1 MAIASAK
8 IGVSMVGVADC
19 HTTLYYL
26 ANPPAAAALPF
37 ASESDYNAL
46 HENLGTA
53 ARKLEDLRSG
63 YSAKMLKDITP
74 AYKNNKYWRKATGLD
89 DLATYWM
96 SAWSNLLPL
105 QCSLLEKIEIESGGL
120 NVKVRPKPSVLL
132 YPFGWSTQVNIRLTG
147 EHSLETLSKFVVYL
161 AKDKCIRVLAK
172 DGTKSNLLS
181 LPEYFSRVA
190 IGVRADAFGNN
201 QTGDK
206 SAKDLIYVTTVL
218 QKTGFSP
225 TSNPDEDEKTVM
237 LRIISP
243 EGALPSGS
251 LSDYLYQRNSQ
262 EPRDFVL
269 FRKNGRFIWTEDLLD
284 TADQQNRI
292 RLECRHHNSL
302 RTMAH
307 AQHLCD
313 LIKRVLPNPVNS
325 KSGLSNPLLALISEA
340 ANQLSSPG
348 YENASL
354 IAFLKAEEAQSA
366 IKKVNDLNSK

>member
-26 ANPPAAAALPF
+26 LKPPGAPALPF
-37 ASESDYNAL
+37 TSESDYNAL
-46 HENLGTA
+46 HENLAMA
-53 ARKLEDLRSG
+53 ARKFKDLRSG
-63 YSAKMLKDITP
+63 YTPKALKDIAP
-74 AYKNNKYWRKATGLD
+74 AYKNNKYWRKATGID

-96 SAWSNLLPL
+96 SAWNSFLPL

-120 NVKVRPKPSVLL
+120 NIKVRPKPAILL

-147 EHSLETLSKFVVYL
+147 EHSLETLSKFVAYL
-161 AKDKCIRVLAK
+161 ANKKCIRVLAAN
-172 DGTKSNLLS
+172 GTKSNLMS
-181 LPEYFSRVA
+181 LPEYFSQVA
-190 IGVRADAFGNN
+190 LGVRADAFGNN

-218 QKTGFSP
+218 QKSGVSP
-225 TSNPDEDEKTVM
+225 TSNPDEDEKNVM
-237 LRIISP
+237 LRIVSP
-243 EGALPSGS
+243 EGALPSGG
-251 LSDYLYQRNSQ
+251 LGDYLYQRNS
-262 EPRDFVL
+262 EETRDFVL

-284 TADQQNRI
+284 TADPQNRI

-302 RTMAH
+302 HTMAH

-313 LIKRVLPNPVNS
+313 LINRALANPTKAKGGLPDT
-325 KSGLSNPLLALISEA
+325 LLTLIFDA

-348 YENASL
+348 YESASL
-354 IAFLKAEEAQSA
+354 KAFLEAEEAQSA